1 MKMKTDPKAD
11 SVLDEANRLFLHG
24 RLRDAISYYD
34 RILSEDPGHLG
45 SLNNKGYAL
54 SKLKEFEAALRCY
67 DAALQISPDDI
78 AVLVNKVS
86 LLRKTGKPD
95 DALYY
100 CDQILAKYPDYNT
113 ALYHKE
119 RILFQLERYEESVR
133 CCDKILSD
141 YPENGDVLFDKSCS
155 LAMQSDPLA
164 LAFLGRAISC
174 EAGIKDKAKKSKVFR
189 RFATDPQFQRLLS

>member
-1 MKMKTDPKAD
+1 MTIKTDPKTD

-67 DAALQISPDDI
+67 DAALQISTDDV
-78 AVLVNKVS
+78 AVMINKVS
-86 LLRKTGKPD
+86 LLRKTGNLD

-100 CDQILAKYPDYNT
+100 CDQVLGKYPDYNT

-119 RILFQLERYEESVR
+119 RILFHLARYEESVLY
-133 CCDKILSD
+133 CDKILGD

-164 LAFLGRAISC
+164 LVFLGKAISR
-174 EAGIKDKAKKSKVFR
+174 EAGLKDKAKKSKAFGK
-189 RFATDPQFQRLLS
+189 FATDPQFQRLVS